1 MATDNDCFK
10 KAKEHYK
17 NQNLEKAIE
26 LFNLCLEKNMDNLE
40 LSFSILHELGHI
52 YKILKD
58 YDKSIEYINRAVELK
73 PDEIKTWNYLGEI
86 HLAKQNYE
94 EALIIFKRIRKIK
107 WFEHPDK
114 TKIDW
119 HSIAE
124 LGLKIERIYDHLLNK
139 FKPEA
144 EIKSQEKGYNV
155 FISYST
161 KDSSFYRI
169 SEIAERLEPLPRIN
183 AAKYWEKDCGQDIIE
198 YMEENL
204 GLCDVFVLFCSE
216 NTLTSKSVKIEW
228 KNAVQLM
235 MEERLRIIPV
245 YTNLS
250 HIPNLLRIFLGVKYN
265 KNNFKASFDRLK
277 NEILREN
284 LETVI

>member
-1 MATDNDCFK
+1 MTIYNDCFK
-10 KAKEHYK
+10 KAKEQYN

-26 LFNLCLEKNMDNLE
+26 LFNLCLKNNPDNLE
-40 LSFSILHELGHI
+40 LNFSILHELGHI

-73 PDEIKTWNYLGEI
+73 PDDIKTWKYLGEI
-86 HLAKQNYE
+86 HLAKRNYE
-94 EALIIFKRIRKIK
+94 EAINIFKRIRKIK

-124 LGLKIERIYDHLLNK
+124 LGLKIERIYDQLLNK
-139 FKPEA
+139 LNPKA
-144 EIKSQEKGYNV
+144 EVRFEEKSYNV

-161 KDSSFYRI
+161 KDSNFYRI
-169 SEIAERLEPLPRIN
+169 SEIAKRLESLPRIN
-183 AAKYWEKDCGQDIIE
+183 AAKYWEKDCGRDIID

-204 GLCDVFVLFCSE
+204 GLCDVFILFCSE

-250 HIPNLLRIFLGVKYN
+250 HIPNLLRIFLGVKYD
-265 KNNFKASFDRLK
+265 KNNFEASFDRLK

-284 LETVI
+284 LETEI